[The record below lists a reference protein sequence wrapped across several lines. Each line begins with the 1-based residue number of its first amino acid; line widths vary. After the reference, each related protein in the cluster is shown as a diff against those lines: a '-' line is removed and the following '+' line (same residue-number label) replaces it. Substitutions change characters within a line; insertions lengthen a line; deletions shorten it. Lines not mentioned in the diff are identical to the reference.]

1 MENEKKVLI
10 PLDEYEELV
19 QTKEDFKKLR
29 EEFEKDCEERGLYVK
44 QQIVFSPSFLYGY
57 PTTNE
62 AVRAL
67 TPRLTIYTKDEALQ
81 EAQKEIERI
90 SSLSETV
97 VRDKSEEA
105 DKAKAEVARIKKRN
119 LWQRIWNK

>member
-44 QQIVFSPSFLYGY
+44 HELVFRPSILFGY
-57 PTTNE
+57 PSTDE
-62 AVRAL
+62 AVKAL
-67 TPRLTIYTKDEALQ
+67 APRLTIYTKDEALQ
-81 EAQKEIERI
+81 EAKKEMERI
-90 SSLSETV
+90 SSLSATL

-105 DKAKAEVARIKKRN
+105 AKAEAEVTRIKKRN

>member
-19 QTKEDFKKLR
+19 RTKEDFKMLR

-44 QQIVFSPSFLYGY
+44 HELVFRPSILFGCS
-57 PTTNE
+57 TTE
-62 AVRAL
+62 EVVKELA
-67 TPRLTIYTKDEALQ
+67 PRLTIYTKDEVLQ
-81 EAQKEIERI
+81 EAQKEMERI
-90 SSLSETV
+90 SSLSEAF

-105 DKAKAEVARIKKRN
+105 EAEVARIKKRN

>member
-19 QTKEDFKKLR
+19 RTKEDFKKLR

-44 QQIVFSPSFLYGY
+44 HELVFRPSILFGCS
-57 PTTNE
+57 TTE
-62 AVRAL
+62 EVVKELA
-67 TPRLTIYTKDEALQ
+67 PRLTIYTKDEVLQ
-81 EAQKEIERI
+81 EAQKEMERI
-90 SSLSETV
+90 SSLSEAF

-105 DKAKAEVARIKKRN
+105 EAEVARIKKRN